1 MQSWVSR
8 EGDINVRGS
17 REGEY
22 DQNRMYKTFMELI
35 KIFLLSFIENR
46 LFSCNIF

>member
-8 EGDINVRGS
+8 EGAINVREA
-17 REGEY
+17 RAGEY
-22 DQNRMYKTFMELI
+22 DQNRMYETFKELI

-46 LFSCNIF
+46 LFSCTIF

>member
-35 KIFLLSFIENR
+35 K
-46 LFSCNIF
+46 NIFVVFY